1 LKEPEKMKRLKA
13 VEKQEI
19 EKLLKND
26 YMYKKKTGLRT
37 HRIQLEESKT
47 K

>member
-1 LKEPEKMKRLKA
+1 MERLKA

-26 YMYKKKTGLRT
+26 YMYKKKTGFIT
-37 HRIQLEESKT
+37 HRIQPEEFKT